1 MQSQSPRSTDAQ
13 EIADPVGSPGTLC
26 RHVSGSHQRRTVG
39 CSGNSGRRSCVNG
52 GSHSPRPSGGRLLS
66 LSRGKL
72 RWRTCFVSISSEHPS
87 NPDPV
92 ARRET
97 TAECRGTPDVK
108 PFSCSTPSPTQLDSL
123 ENSLGH
129 SGAVGSSVQKYPVTW
144 KIKRRKRKSAWRHKP
159 ESTAAKVS

>member
-1 MQSQSPRSTDAQ
+1 MPTRIWKPPAS
-13 EIADPVGSPGTLC
+13 
-26 RHVSGSHQRRTVG
+26 
-39 CSGNSGRRSCVNG
+39 NG
-52 GSHSPRPSGGRLLS
+52 GMQRKQWPTKLREWRQPLTTTQWRTLALS